1 MPQPVACDLLLVD
14 LQARG
19 ETFASFS
26 PASLISQSLC
36 HRAFG
41 YQLLVVFPA
50 AWCHL
55 AVLTTAQTVLSSGF
69 LFKSDSW
76 LLGERGGVAEGEGL
90 LIASLSAMLALSS
103 FDVTDS
109 WSLSSQ
115 SKGELLQL

>member
-1 MPQPVACDLLLVD
+1 MP
-14 LQARG
+14 
-19 ETFASFS
+19 S
-26 PASLISQSLC
+26 
-36 HRAFG
+36 
-41 YQLLVVFPA
+41 
-50 AWCHL
+50 WCHL

-76 LLGERGGVAEGEGL
+76 LLGERGGVGEGEEL

-115 SKGELLQL
+115 SKGELSDYSNTAPNMVKIAYFVM